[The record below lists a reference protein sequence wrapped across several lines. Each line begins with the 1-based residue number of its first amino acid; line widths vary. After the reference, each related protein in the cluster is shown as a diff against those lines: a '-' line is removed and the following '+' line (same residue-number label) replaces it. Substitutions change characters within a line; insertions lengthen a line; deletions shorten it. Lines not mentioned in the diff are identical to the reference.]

1 MAIVEWR
8 EQALLF
14 STDPGLLDID
24 LIHRFLSEESY
35 WVPGIARELV
45 ETGIAN
51 SLCFGVY
58 VDTAQIA
65 FARVVTD
72 YVGVGYLADVF
83 VITARRGQGVS
94 KRLISSSSRTRSCN
108 GCGVSCWRRAMR
120 TACTRN
126 SVSRHSPH
134 RIGSWSASTR
144 MLCCAAR

>member
-14 STDPGLLDID
+14 STDPALLDID

-35 WVPGIARELV
+35 WVPGITRELV
-45 ETGIAN
+45 ATGIAN

-58 VDTAQIA
+58 SECAQIA

-83 VITARRGQGVS
+83 VIAARRGQGIS
-94 KRLISSSSRTRSCN
+94 KRLMQFVLAHPQLQRLRRFMLATRDAHSLYAQF
-108 GCGVSCWRRAMR
+108 GF
-120 TACTRN
+120 TA
-126 SVSRHSPH
+126 
-134 RIGSWSASTR
+134 
-144 MLCCAAR
+144 LAAPDRFMERFDAEALLRK

>member
-58 VDTAQIA
+58 VERTQIA

-83 VITARRGQGVS
+83 VITERRGQGVS
-94 KRLISSSSRTRSCN
+94 KRLMQFVLAHPQLQRLRRFMLATRDAH
-108 GCGVSCWRRAMR
+108 GLYAQFGF
-120 TACTRN
+120 TT
-126 SVSRHSPH
+126 
-134 RIGSWSASTR
+134 
-144 MLCCAAR
+144 LAAPEWFMERFDADALLRG